1 MVRMYW
7 NMADPQKFLDFC
19 LPPTRCFLMF
29 EKKRNKNDRTRFDE
43 YSGCDKILNFSF
55 FRKCFTMRDYV
66 LERSCEVLSLHE
78 PWQFFFIINWS
89 LKTRPVIGR
98 TIRIGIWDTRQ
109 VLKTMFYNTVFMLS
123 HLFSVHWC
131 FGYI

>member
-1 MVRMYW
+1 
-7 NMADPQKFLDFC
+7 MADPQKFLDFC

-29 EKKRNKNDRTRFDE
+29 EKKRNKKKMNERFDV

-78 PWQFFFIINWS
+78 P
-89 LKTRPVIGR
+89 
-98 TIRIGIWDTRQ
+98 
-109 VLKTMFYNTVFMLS
+109 
-123 HLFSVHWC
+123 
-131 FGYI
+131 